1 MSVLVDTSVWV
12 EYLRGSSCL
21 EEVDFLIDENLV
33 VTNEL
38 ILAELLPPLL
48 ARGEDELVSLLRQ
61 VALFPLRVD
70 WDGVTTLQVTCLR
83 SGINRA
89 GIPDLI
95 IAQNAINNGL
105 RLFSVD
111 KHFQLLSHVIPVDLF
126 EW

>member
-21 EEVDFLIDENLV
+21 EEVDLLIDESLV

-38 ILAELLPPLL
+38 IQAELMPPLL
-48 ARGEDELVSLLRQ
+48 ARGEGELVRLLRE
-61 VALFPLRVD
+61 VPLCPLQLD
-70 WDGVTTLQVTCLR
+70 WDDIVMLQVTCLKN
-83 SGINRA
+83 GINKV

-95 IAQNAINNGL
+95 IVQSAISNGL

-111 KHFQLLSHVIPVDLF
+111 KHFQLLHQVIPIDLF